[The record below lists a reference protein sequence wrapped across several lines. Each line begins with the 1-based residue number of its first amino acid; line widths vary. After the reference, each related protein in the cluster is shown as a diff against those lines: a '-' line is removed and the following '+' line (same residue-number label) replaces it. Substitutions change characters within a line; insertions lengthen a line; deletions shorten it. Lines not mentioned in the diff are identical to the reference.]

1 MPRRWYWKLYL
12 LLTTLLTIGG
22 IGLSFYF
29 SEELTS
35 IDHIA
40 EWAALPMYLVQL
52 VGLFGFVYG
61 RRFGSALLWKL
72 VFAVTI
78 LDLLWAG
85 YSLFIDGAAFAN
97 TVGAVFAFI
106 MAAIYLPLLAALYI
120 YAFRSNNLWARAQ
133 DQANTLQRANP
144 P

>member
-35 IDHIA
+35 IDHIV

-52 VGLFGFVYG
+52 VGLFGFVYW
-61 RRFGSALLWKL
+61 RRIGSALLWKL

-85 YSLFIDGAAFAN
+85 YSFAIDAAGFADTGTGVFVIMLIVAAAF
-97 TVGAVFAFI
+97 F
-106 MAAIYLPLLAALYI
+106 LPLLAALYI
-120 YAFRSNNLWARAQ
+120 YAFRSDNLWARAS
-133 DQANTLQRANP
+133 
-144 P
+144 